1 MALRKRN
8 QIYTSLGVSEISLEA
23 KADES
28 FMVKSVY
35 VQNPTGTSITLRTG
49 RTSVGFFRTSGAL
62 GNHLFFPPGG
72 ADAQVLENHNLLSL
86 AFSQGWFRGYPVP
99 AGYTFSGSGP
109 ATAGCV
115 QSVLYDEYDPGD
127 ITADMPNGP
136 DSVELD
142 YVSYG
147 NTGAG
152 ISSAATTNLDT
163 SVNDSEF
170 AAFPFGAV
178 VPSNSEIRWHCILA
192 SSFAPTANDGTDD
205 IATQYLKITRDREVL
220 FDKDRNGLPYYQALG
235 AQSADAISQ
244 GAALGGNQSDTD
256 DRSPFILPEP
266 LIFSGGQNVAVEWT
280 THIDGSGQTLDV
292 GDQEGGF
299 FTTIVRGS

>member
-8 QIYTSLGVSEISLEA
+8 QVYTVTGSSEIALEA

-35 VQNPTGTSITLRTG
+35 ILGPTGTSITLRTG

-72 ADAQVLENHNLLSL
+72 ADAQVLENQNILSL
-86 AFSQGWFRGYPVP
+86 GFSQGWFRGYPVP

-109 ATAGCV
+109 ATSDCV

-127 ITADMPNGP
+127 VTASMPNGP

-142 YVSYG
+142 YISYG
-147 NTGAG
+147 NTGGA
-152 ISSAATTNLDT
+152 ISTAATTNLDT
-163 SVNDSEF
+163 QVNDSEF

-178 VPSNSEIRWHCILA
+178 VPSNSEISWHCILA
-192 SSFAPTANDGTDD
+192 SSFAPSENDGSDD
-205 IATQYLKITRDREVL
+205 LATQYLKITRDREVL

-256 DRSPFILPEP
+256 DRSPFILPEA
-266 LIFSGGQNVAVEWT
+266 LSFSGGQNVAVEWT
-280 THIDGSGQTLDV
+280 THIAGSAQNFNTA
-292 GDQEGGF
+292 DQEVGF
-299 FTTIVRGS
+299 FSTIVRGS